1 MNGLEES
8 KGASPVAA
16 LGLSAAMEGFGQAY
30 NRQPI
35 KAGVFL
41 LCGLTLSTAS
51 GLNTWIVRNVLGMRT
66 TRIGPERLNLRLLAM
81 WTATYALSLVDAWRT
96 ARRRDR

>member
-8 KGASPVAA
+8 KGASPFAA
-16 LGLSAAMEGFGQAY
+16 IVLSAAMEGFGQAY
-30 NRQPI
+30 NRQPV

-41 LCGLTLSTAS
+41 LSGLTLSTVS

-66 TRIGPERLNLRLLAM
+66 TRIGPERLNVGLLAL
-81 WTATYALSLVDAWRT
+81 WAATYALSLIDAWRT
-96 ARRRDR
+96 ARRQDR